1 MARRSKLAEMITS
14 PELEQAKKTG
24 DFSAI
29 LDKVNKKDEPA
40 KPVAQ
45 EEEEEVPNDPVP
57 YPDENG
63 NMVIVDEEPQYDQ
76 SEYPDGETEDTGS
89 LNAIEIVNDIIGL
102 QKTVERMTMEID
114 LNSKKLKEYE
124 AFINKVTEENK
135 RLTDLAERVPN
146 LTARVKELEI
156 ENARLDFE
164 NSRKDSII
172 ASLQAQQPPPPPQ
185 QRRIPQPQYQPS
197 MTVQGRMGPP
207 PRYNTNGYESWN

>member
-29 LDKVNKKDEPA
+29 LDKVNKKDEQA
-40 KPVAQ
+40 KPGVQ
-45 EEEEEVPNDPVP
+45 EEDVEVPNDPVP

-63 NMVIVDEEPQYDQ
+63 NMVVPDDSSQYD
-76 SEYPDGETEDTGS
+76 SSYPDDDVGMEDNCS
-89 LNAIEIVNDIIGL
+89 PNALEIVNDIVGL

-172 ASLQAQQPPPPPQ
+172 ASLQSQTPPPQ
-185 QRRIPQPQYQPS
+185 QRHIQHPPKQPS
-197 MTVQGRMGPP
+197 ITVQGRMRPP
-207 PRYNTNGYESWN
+207 PSFNTNGYESWN